1 MLVKMVARPLQVVW
15 GKRMIHPPGAGMS
28 RGSQEKASPLMEGL
42 PRDRRMN
49 RGHPAPPGPPTEA
62 GSVRGAVRKARAPR
76 PPVEGP
82 LKAPAP

>member
-1 MLVKMVARPLQVVW
+1 MLVKMVARQLQVAR
-15 GKRMIHPPGAGMS
+15 GKRMSHPRVAGMS
-28 RGSQEKASPLMEGL
+28 RGSQEKASPLTEGL
-42 PRDRRMN
+42 PKGRRMN
-49 RGHPAPPGPPTEA
+49 RGLPAPPGPPTEA